1 MVCSRVL
8 GTLRAQYTHHTI
20 TSFRLTLLT
29 CHSIITPCQVLHLY
43 RGAPSRSSVTVPETD
58 APRPVEPP
66 GGFQI

>member
-20 TSFRLTLLT
+20 NSIRLTFLT
-29 CHSIITPCQVLHLY
+29 GHIITPCQVLHLY